1 MRKRTQRWFGTR
13 IPEWRGEKYGSGAT
27 TIRFVLTGKIISKK
41 NNNQAFAIRK
51 PAINFLQKTAA
62 ENGVITLK
70 DAIKAV
76 NMVKGKLIGNTEY
89 KTFLKKCVPIVQA
102 QAAEW
107 SARLGEKGLI
117 FPLQKSTLTLRLYF
131 KDAYITDSAN
141 KLQTLQDLL
150 VEAGIIVNDDRKSL
164 NPIHCESADYYK
176 ELVHNI
182 AFISL
187 TFRLHKHIP
196 LI

>member
-51 PAINFLQKTAA
+51 PAINFLQQTYN
-62 ENGVITLK
+62 ETGIITLK

-89 KTFLKKCVPIVQA
+89 KKFLQRCKPIIQA
-102 QAAEW
+102 QSSEW
-107 SARLGEKGLI
+107 SKRLCDKGLM
-117 FPLQKSTLTLRLYF
+117 FPLKKSTLSLRLYF
-131 KDAYITDSAN
+131 KDAYVTDSAN
-141 KLQTLQDLL
+141 KLQTIQDLL
-150 VEAGIIVNDDRKSL
+150 VESGIIVDDDRKSL

-187 TFRLHKHIP
+187 TFILRKHIP